1 MTDFIVTPTTEE
13 VAKNKKEIAKE
24 KKAEYM
30 REYMK
35 EYHKKRMET
44 DESYREYHT
53 KISRANNKKMYSK
66 YVNAFNYVKEYKI
79 NV

>member
-35 EYHKKRMET
+35 EYHKKRINL
-44 DESYREYHT
+44 EYH
-53 KISRANNKKMYSK
+53 KKRSFTTR
-66 YVNAFNYVKEYKI
+66 NELI
-79 NV
+79 

>member
-1 MTDFIVTPTTEE
+1 MTDFIITPTTEE

-44 DESYREYHT
+44 DEAYREARA
-53 KISRANNKKMYSK
+53 KISRANNKKMYIK
-66 YVNAFNYVKEYKI
+66 YVNAFNYVKEHKI
-79 NV
+79 TV